1 MPYMKAATL
10 LIVLLLGTAAS
21 FGAPLQLTPLQLIK
35 TTTTISSSLNPS
47 VYGEAVTFTAVVTPM
62 PPDGET
68 VTFEQGQNILGT
80 GTLAGGSA
88 NFTTST
94 LNGGTESIKAVYGG
108 DSTFNGSTSKPV
120 SQVVQPAPTT
130 TSLVSSLNP
139 SKSGQSV
146 TFTATVSPE
155 YSGTVTGNVSFYNG
169 STKLAG
175 ETLAGGVASYS
186 TTKLPVGTDS
196 IIALYKGNNS
206 FATSSSNIVNQVVN
220 AGSSGCGIGTFIDS
234 SMVWNNITRYY
245 EVYLPSNL
253 PPTPPMVLMLHGTQT
268 TLTTG
273 DDPEPVISLNWGW
286 QPVADQNCFILVK
299 PASTYDPTSHQWDWN
314 AYCMDGSAICAPYGL
329 NGGAFS
335 YAEGCDSLD
344 SECPDDIG
352 FLEQLIINLEGQYN
366 VNPAMVYVAGFSSGA
381 EMTERVGVELSGLV
395 AAIVPASGQLVAEQG
410 TVQPPLPS
418 PPVPPAYPIA
428 VQEWH
433 GTLDENLW
441 PCGYGQT
448 KYNGVTFTLDTV
460 DDTFNYWSST
470 AANSCTTFQ
479 TTQTLCL
486 NGVPNNSNDAPTP
499 GLSGLTGNLA
509 SGCTNNVQVQFIWEP
524 GIAHSW
530 QQGYD
535 TERWQFFAANPCPTC
550 GPGEQARREEE
561 LRRKT
566 EASR

>member
-1 MPYMKAATL
+1 MSEITRLKAAGL
-10 LIVLLLGTAAS
+10 LIVLLLATAAS
-21 FGAPLQLTPLQLIK
+21 FGAPLQLTK

-80 GTLAGGSA
+80 GALASGSA
-88 NFTTST
+88 TFTTST
-94 LNGGTESIKAVYGG
+94 LNGGTESIKAVYSG
-108 DSTFNGSTSKPV
+108 DSTLNGSTSKPV
-120 SQVVQPAPTT
+120 SQVVQQATT
-130 TSLVSSLNP
+130 TTTLVSSLNP
-139 SKSGQSV
+139 SNSGQSV

-155 YSGTVTGNVSFYNG
+155 YSGTVTGNVAFYNG
-169 STKLAG
+169 SSKLAS
-175 ETLAGGVASYS
+175 ESLSGGVASYS

-196 IIALYKGNNS
+196 ILAFYKGNNS
-206 FATSSSNIVNQVVN
+206 FLTSSSNIVNQVVN

-253 PPTPPMVLMLHGTQT
+253 PATPPMVLMLHGTQT
-268 TLTTG
+268 TQSTG
-273 DDPEPVISLNWGW
+273 DDPEPVITLNWGW

-314 AYCMDGSAICAPYGL
+314 AYCMDGSAICSPYGL
-329 NGGAFS
+329 NGGAFP
-335 YAEGCDSLD
+335 YAEDCGSTDG
-344 SECPDDIG
+344 ECPDDIG
-352 FLEQLIINLEGQYN
+352 FLEQLIINLESQYN
-366 VNPAMVYVAGFSSGA
+366 VNPAMVYVAGFSSGG

-410 TVQPPLPS
+410 IVQPPLPS

-470 AANSCTTFQ
+470 PANSCTTFQ

-486 NGVPNNSNDAPTP
+486 NGVPNNTNDAPSP
-499 GLSGLTGNLA
+499 GLSGLTGNIA
-509 SGCTNNVQVQFIWEP
+509 TGCTNNVEVQFVWEP

-535 TERWQFFAANPCPTC
+535 TQRWQFFAENPCPTC
-550 GPGEQARREEE
+550 GPGEQLRREEE